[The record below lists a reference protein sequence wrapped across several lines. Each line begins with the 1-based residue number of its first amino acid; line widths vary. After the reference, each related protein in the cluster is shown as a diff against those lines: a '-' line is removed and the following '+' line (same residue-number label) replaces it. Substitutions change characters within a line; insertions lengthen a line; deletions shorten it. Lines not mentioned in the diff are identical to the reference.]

1 MKIPPAFDAKLTKI
15 FSVIKIDE
23 PLALHTT
30 IGVGGP
36 AARLVT
42 ATTAEQ
48 LQQGLQLAYLFNLP
62 VFVLGWGSNL
72 IVSDHGFPGLVIKNR
87 AQHWQVIEELPPVKN
102 AAEIAS
108 STSSRLA
115 CVGEDYYQID
125 DLMYSEASAPSVIV
139 QVESGAKID
148 PLMKALFRHGLTG
161 LQWFAGI
168 PATVGGAVYMN
179 MHGGYHFFGDM
190 VERALLF
197 ESQPGMRSKSEATV
211 SPHGGC
217 KQVTQ
222 AYFQFEYDR
231 SILQQ
236 TKETVLW
243 AQLRL
248 FRGDVQRARAT
259 AREWAR
265 RKALQPQRSAGC
277 IFRNLTLAQQKQ
289 LNLPTPSLGYLVE
302 HVLKLKGTR
311 RGEAVI
317 SPRHAAFI
325 ENLGQARAQEV
336 KELIDL
342 IKTRARAE
350 LALELE
356 EEIEYLGE
364 F

>member
-1 MKIPPAFDAKLTKI
+1 MEIPQAFDAALAKI
-15 FSVIKIDE
+15 FTTIKTNE

-30 IGVGGP
+30 LGVGGP

-42 ATTAEQ
+42 AQNIEQ
-48 LQQGLQLAYLFNLP
+48 LQEGIRLARQFDVP
-62 VFVLGWGSNL
+62 VFVFGWGSNL
-72 IVSDHGFPGLVIKNR
+72 IASDRGFPGLIIKNR
-87 AQHWQVIEELPPVKN
+87 AQNWKVIDEPTPLKLIAKISSSPP
-102 AAEIAS
+102 
-108 STSSRLA
+108 SRLA
-115 CVGEDYYQID
+115 PVGDDYYQID
-125 DLMYSEASAPSVIV
+125 DLIYSEESEPAVII

-148 PLMKALFRHGLTG
+148 PLMKALFRQGITG

-179 MHGGYHFFGDM
+179 MHGGHHFFGDL
-190 VERALLF
+190 VHQALLC
-197 ESQPGMRSKSEATV
+197 ESHPATRNNGGAIL
-211 SPHGGC
+211 PQHAGC

-222 AYFQFEYDR
+222 AYFQFAYDR

-236 TKETVLW
+236 TREIVLW
-243 AQLRL
+243 TQLRL

-277 IFRNLTLAQQKQ
+277 IFRNLSPEEQKR
-289 LNLPTPSLGYLVE
+289 LNLPTPSIGYLVE
-302 HVLKLKGTR
+302 HVLKLKGAR
-311 RGEAVI
+311 RGDAVI

-342 IKTRARAE
+342 IKIRAKSE
-350 LALELE
+350 FALELE